1 MENYLSCLIMRITG
15 GYLKGK
21 EVLSFKDKEK
31 TIRPTSSKVREALF
45 NLLKHGKFLGEIEF
59 YDPESSSLLES
70 RTMLDLYSGTGMF
83 SFESLSRGL
92 GRAIMIDKNEHNI
105 NMAKKTAANLG
116 VTDLCKFMRGNATDL
131 PYATEQ
137 CDLVF
142 LDPPYGKRLFLP
154 TVKSVIKNDWLKKGG
169 VIIAEHS
176 KREDLQ
182 KLKKLETLDSRSYN
196 NTNISILKFL
206 G

>member
-1 MENYLSCLIMRITG
+1 MRITG

-21 EVLSFKDKEK
+21 EVLSYKDREK

-45 NLLKHGKFLGEIEF
+45 NLLKHGKFLGGVDF
-59 YDPESSSLLES
+59 YDPESNSLLEG

-92 GRAIMIDKNEHNI
+92 AKAIMVDKNEHNI
-105 NMAKKTAANLG
+105 NMAKKTATNLD
-116 VTDLCKFMRGNATDL
+116 VIDQCKFMRGNATDL
-131 PYATEQ
+131 PYATEE
-137 CDLVF
+137 CDIIF

-154 TVKSVIKNDWLKKGG
+154 SVKSAIKNGWLKQGG

-176 KREDLQ
+176 KQEDLQ
-182 KLKKLETLDSRSYN
+182 RLKKLETLDSRRYN
-196 NTNISILKFL
+196 NTNISILKYV